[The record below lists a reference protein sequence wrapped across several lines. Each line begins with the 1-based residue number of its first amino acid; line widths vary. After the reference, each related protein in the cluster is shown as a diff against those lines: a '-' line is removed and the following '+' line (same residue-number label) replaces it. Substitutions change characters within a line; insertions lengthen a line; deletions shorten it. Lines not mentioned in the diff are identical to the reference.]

1 MINLKQTL
9 FASFSVFLTTGLA
22 AAEFDEEYS
31 QDDFISPDIF
41 ITDKEGSQISLQA
54 LLREGES
61 GINVLFIFGGGDL
74 GANMPGRL
82 WCQDSYEDTHI
93 LRTLHGKYAGK
104 GVDFIAV
111 ASAPVYHSG
120 ALGHKQGVFLTD
132 GEESEDYQ
140 KANDA
145 FVSSTLA
152 ARKIG
157 ILPLDPYFDSRFR
170 LMFNRS
176 PDLVPREDYGEVFS
190 WQGAFRNPQETQF
203 YGVPSFWILDDDGR
217 IIATPFRGNIYY
229 PHGTDVN
236 ISYTF
241 SDVDAVLTSLL
252 DAE

>member
-1 MINLKQTL
+1 MMRLLLII
-9 FASFSVFLTTGLA
+9 FSFIPLTAYTV
-22 AAEFDEEYS
+22 EFDEEYS
-31 QDDFISPDIF
+31 QGDFISQGVF
-41 ITDKEGSQISLQA
+41 VADKEGGQISLST
-54 LLREGES
+54 LLQEGDS
-61 GINVLFIFGGGDL
+61 GINVVFIFGGGDL
-74 GANMPGRL
+74 GSNMPGRL

-93 LRTLHGKYAGK
+93 LRTLYGKYAGK
-104 GVDFIAV
+104 GVDFIAI

-120 ALGHKQGVFLTD
+120 VLGQKQGVFLTD
-132 GEESEDYQ
+132 GEESEDFQ

-152 ARKIG
+152 AREIG
-157 ILPLDPYFDSRFR
+157 ILPFDPYFDSRFR

-203 YGVPSFWILDDDGR
+203 YGVPSFWILDDEGR
-217 IIATPFRGNIYY
+217 IIASPFRGNIYY
-229 PHGTDVN
+229 PHGADVN

-252 DAE
+252 GAE